1 MGGLQASRIG
11 DTASSAG
18 EESREEV
25 RELRIDHAAF
35 GVASKDLSRVRVEQA
50 VMAAYRKKG
59 ECGPASIDARTV
71 TMVRVEARSLCELD
85 SSVELEG
92 VKTTCRGLA
101 VRPFIEAAD
110 PTAPPSSR

>member
-18 EESREEV
+18 EESREGV